1 MSPGVGPMN
10 TGIASWDMGYPGT
23 SQQLLPSSPHCLTLC
38 FEGTGSYDIYN
49 KQCCSV

>member
-23 SQQLLPSSPHCLTLC
+23 SQQLLPSILTFDYLFC
-38 FEGTGSYDIYN
+38 AVPASSLSNF
-49 KQCCSV
+49 VF